1 MLSAQTHDQIL
12 NFGAVKEATPLF
24 FFCLYN
30 YLKLATEV
38 GYKSL
43 LLLLA
48 LLLILPVTFGLSE
61 VYKDL
66 LDLQILQ
73 STAQGIKRVTSL
85 PQQHGW

>member
-1 MLSAQTHDQIL
+1 MLSAQTHDQIP

-24 FFCLYN
+24 FLPIQLSKTGYRS
-30 YLKLATEV
+30 

>member
-1 MLSAQTHDQIL
+1 MLSAQTHDQIP

-24 FFCLYN
+24 FLPIQLSKTGYRS
-30 YLKLATEV
+30 

-85 PQQHGW
+85 LQQHGW